1 MSRGETA
8 LWHAVIELVVKD
20 ALGKGVTKIQQQ
32 QALNWFTDNRR
43 DTFQY
48 VCALAGLDP
57 AAVRD
62 RFFKYRERVMGENID
77 LKCKGK
83 SPLTRLRTYDE

>member
-20 ALGKGVTKIQQQ
+20 AMGKGVTKIQQQ

-62 RFFKYRERVMGENID
+62 RFLKYRERILEEEIN
-77 LKCKGK
+77 LKRNCII
-83 SPLTRLRTYDE
+83 